1 MLINLLT
8 YIPGPT
14 TISNKSTIS
23 DKVIYVRNPIC
34 LWRWACVDGVALHP
48 PSRQVHLTSPSQVV
62 LPGYNQASHRATKS
76 VVSKNVPA
84 DVRPMRSER
93 RKVGRDRTEYYKQ
106 YYLNNP
112 AYFREHGRKQQ
123 QEIKKYIQQQKVGLS
138 CKRCGND
145 VIRVL
150 DFHHTDKSSKEASI
164 ASMAKRGWSQERILQ
179 EIVKCEVLCA
189 NCHRILHWEDG
200 SLGRHNE
207 G

>member
-1 MLINLLT
+1 
-8 YIPGPT
+8 
-14 TISNKSTIS
+14 
-23 DKVIYVRNPIC
+23 
-34 LWRWACVDGVALHP
+34 
-48 PSRQVHLTSPSQVV
+48 
-62 LPGYNQASHRATKS
+62 
-76 VVSKNVPA
+76 
-84 DVRPMRSER
+84 MRSER

-164 ASMAKRGWSQERILQ
+164 ASMAKQGWSQERILQ

>member
-1 MLINLLT
+1 MSGTLSAF
-8 YIPGPT
+8 G
-14 TISNKSTIS
+14 
-23 DKVIYVRNPIC
+23 
-34 LWRWACVDGVALHP
+34 DGLASMGWLYNP

-138 CKRCGND
+138 CKRWSLA
-145 VIRVL
+145 VS
-150 DFHHTDKSSKEASI
+150 HQ
-164 ASMAKRGWSQERILQ
+164 KRLPARGVPLRWPFIP
-179 EIVKCEVLCA
+179 VA
-189 NCHRILHWEDG
+189 P
-200 SLGRHNE
+200 
-207 G
+207 